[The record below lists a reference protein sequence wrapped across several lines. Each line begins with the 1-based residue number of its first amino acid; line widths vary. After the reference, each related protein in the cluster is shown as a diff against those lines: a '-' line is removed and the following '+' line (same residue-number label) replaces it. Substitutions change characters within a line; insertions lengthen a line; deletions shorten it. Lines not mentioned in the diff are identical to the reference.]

1 METIKFIPVFDIEI
15 TDKDILDYYAK
26 KEITDFSR
34 NKDGSLNMRRKENK
48 DAKEFLFFE
57 RKSELLEQYYDLIE
71 QKKQEKIK
79 EACSFRVDTSKMEMC
94 PICMEDMTGRAIL
107 DCTHT
112 FCIQCSIQHFR
123 QKTNCPLCRAEVCE
137 PPVQKV
143 VPDELIGGI
152 VHENLRDVYPER
164 HNYDLH
170 DFILSSAIIFKDN
183 NSDPYIFT
191 MEIFEEV
198 KRFGYDVGEGV
209 RQWFD
214 T

>member
-112 FCIQCSIQHFR
+112 FCIQCSIQ
-123 QKTNCPLCRAEVCE
+123 
-137 PPVQKV
+137 
-143 VPDELIGGI
+143 
-152 VHENLRDVYPER
+152 
-164 HNYDLH
+164 
-170 DFILSSAIIFKDN
+170 
-183 NSDPYIFT
+183 
-191 MEIFEEV
+191 
-198 KRFGYDVGEGV
+198 
-209 RQWFD
+209 
-214 T
+214 